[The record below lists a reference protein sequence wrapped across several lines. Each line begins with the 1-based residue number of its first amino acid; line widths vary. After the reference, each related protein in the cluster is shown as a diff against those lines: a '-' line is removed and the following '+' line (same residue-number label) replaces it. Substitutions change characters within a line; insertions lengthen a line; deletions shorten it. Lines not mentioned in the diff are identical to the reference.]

1 MAKKKSETPVAA
13 TADIVKA
20 DESGLKKVKVTHE
33 ELVQLEKDGRLVG
46 WNPQTQE
53 ATIK

>member
-1 MAKKKSETPVAA
+1 MAKKKIETPVEAA
-13 TADIVKA
+13 AETVKT
-20 DESGLKKVKVTHE
+20 DEAGLKKVKVTQA